1 MLLYQEGCYIDY
13 QQSLMRPLE
22 LLPVEVSIKLPIQHF
37 RRAHC
42 GGPRGEL
49 DKLSRCLRSKSY
61 FLHQLVGAAVTLLP
75 SCHFPPRCRLQN
87 LLLGYL
93 ADCICCIQFISL
105 LLVQTKNDKNRSRV
119 TDLLVW
125 SVHNFGDMDVTKWSH
140 YNSRHCHFDNGQPV
154 IYRSQKRYSFCS
166 LLYP

>member
-75 SCHFPPRCRLQN
+75 SCHCADYRTF
-87 LLLGYL
+87 YL
-93 ADCICCIQFISL
+93 ATWLTVSVVYSL
-105 LLVQTKNDKNRSRV
+105 LAFS
-119 TDLLVW
+119 
-125 SVHNFGDMDVTKWSH
+125 
-140 YNSRHCHFDNGQPV
+140 
-154 IYRSQKRYSFCS
+154 
-166 LLYP
+166 